1 MPKKAKE
8 LSAIAVRRLD
18 RPGLHAVGGV
28 AGLMLRVNDTG
39 TKYWVLRIR
48 MAGKRHD
55 VGLGPFP
62 EVSLADARAQ
72 AAQFRQKVREGLNP
86 LAERHAARDALRTS
100 YAKTLTFDQCAQR
113 YLAGKASEF
122 RNPKHARQWRTTLE
136 TYASPVFGTLAVD
149 RVELAHVL
157 QVLEPIWRTK
167 TETASRLRGRMEKVL
182 DFATVSGYR
191 SGENPARWKGNLDAI
206 LPQPGKLKRV
216 QHHRALPWADA
227 PAFMESLR
235 KRDGIAPRALEFA
248 ILTATRS
255 GEVRGATWDEI
266 NLEARTWTIPADRM
280 KANKEHV
287 VPLTD
292 DAVSLLKALPRHK
305 GSEYVFAAPRG
316 GMLSDMALSA
326 IMRRMEVDAT
336 AHGFRSTFR
345 DWVSERTSYAHEVAE
360 QALAHAIPN
369 AVERAYRRGSLLE
382 KRRRLMADWAR
393 YLREG
398 EPAGDVVAIGERS
411 A

>member
-191 SGENPARWKGNLDAI
+191 SGENPARWKGNLDVI

-227 PAFMESLR
+227 PGFMESLR
-235 KRDGIAPRALEFA
+235 KRDGIAARALELRFSPPRA
-248 ILTATRS
+248 QGKSA
-255 GEVRGATWDEI
+255 
-266 NLEARTWTIPADRM
+266 ARPGM
-280 KANKEHV
+280 K
-287 VPLTD
+287 
-292 DAVSLLKALPRHK
+292 
-305 GSEYVFAAPRG
+305 
-316 GMLSDMALSA
+316 
-326 IMRRMEVDAT
+326 
-336 AHGFRSTFR
+336 ST
-345 DWVSERTSYAHEVAE
+345 
-360 QALAHAIPN
+360 L
-369 AVERAYRRGSLLE
+369 RRGP
-382 KRRRLMADWAR
+382 
-393 YLREG
+393 G
-398 EPAGDVVAIGERS
+398 PFPPTG
-411 A
+411 